1 MRASVAARPAALA
14 SRALFS
20 TSVRRLNA
28 EDPAKKPAHSHTHG
42 GKPCSGHSHA
52 PQNGA
57 EPLKMDHP
65 MLLLSFTCKKCDTR
79 SSHMMSKQAYNHGS
93 ILVQCPGCKVRHL
106 IADHLGIFSDNKITI
121 EDIMNAQGQ
130 TISNR
135 EGDLVWEHIPEGLRE
150 LVKSR
155 VNPRNEQEEQD
166 KQSSASASDED
177 ADVLK
182 LK

>member
-1 MRASVAARPAALA
+1 
-14 SRALFS
+14 
-20 TSVRRLNA
+20 
-28 EDPAKKPAHSHTHG
+28 
-42 GKPCSGHSHA
+42 
-52 PQNGA
+52 
-57 EPLKMDHP
+57 
-65 MLLLSFTCKKCDTR
+65 
-79 SSHMMSKQAYNHGS
+79 
-93 ILVQCPGCKVRHL
+93 
-106 IADHLGIFSDNKITI
+106 
-121 EDIMNAQGQ
+121 MNAQGQ